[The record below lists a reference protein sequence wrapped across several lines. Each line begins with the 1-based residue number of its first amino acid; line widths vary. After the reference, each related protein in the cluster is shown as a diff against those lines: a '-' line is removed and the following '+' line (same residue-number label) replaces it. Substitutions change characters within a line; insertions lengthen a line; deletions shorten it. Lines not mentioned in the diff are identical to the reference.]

1 MACRDN
7 GDAGGTR
14 GQPRGCPRSVWGLII
29 AVTLCLAIGAGV
41 ALVPAVRSGA
51 EPAPPPLAAPAV
63 PAMPAAPPSRAALQ
77 FSFAPVVK
85 AVAPAVVNIYA
96 KKVVRVRN
104 PLMEDPFFRRFFGDQ
119 GFGVPQE
126 RVQNSLG
133 SGVVV
138 GADGLIVTNNHVI
151 AETDEITV
159 ALSDGREFE
168 AKLLTADPRTDL
180 AVLKINSGSE
190 RLPVLDF
197 ADSDAVEVGD
207 LVLAVGNPFGVGQT
221 VTMGIVSA
229 VARTQVG
236 VADYRFF
243 IQTDAS
249 INPGNSGGAL
259 VDAAGLLVGIN
270 SSIYSRDGGSLGI
283 GFAIPSAMVR
293 SVVNAARAG
302 GVIVRAWL
310 GARGQTVTA
319 EIASGLGL
327 PRPTGVLINK
337 LMPGGPAAR
346 AGLAVGD
353 VVTAIDGKPVADNE
367 ALAFRLATKELG
379 GTVDL
384 TAWKSGTQRIVTL
397 PLEGPP
403 EKPAADR
410 RTIAGNSPL
419 AGATVANLSPALSET
434 VGRDFDDK
442 GVVVLSVAAESA
454 AESVGFKPGD
464 KIVGINDQEIAS
476 TKDLARI
483 LADARGHSWH
493 LAIERDGRV
502 IETTLRG

>member
-7 GDAGGTR
+7 GDASGTR
-14 GQPRGCPRSVWGLII
+14 GQPRGCPRSVWGLIV
-29 AVTLCLAIGAGV
+29 AATLCLAVIVGV
-41 ALVPAVRSGA
+41 ALVPAAQPSA
-51 EPAPPPLAAPAV
+51 QAAPPSLAPVATPAV
-63 PAMPAAPPSRAALQ
+63 PPSRAAVQ
-77 FSFAPVVK
+77 FSFAPVVR

-151 AETDEITV
+151 AETDAITV

-168 AKLLTADPRTDL
+168 AELLTADPRTDL
-180 AVLKINSGSE
+180 AVLKINPGRE

-259 VDAAGLLVGIN
+259 VDATGRLVGIN

-302 GVIVRAWL
+302 GVIVRPWL
-310 GARGQTVTA
+310 GARGQTVTPD
-319 EIASGLGL
+319 IASSLGL
-327 PRPTGVLINK
+327 DRPAGVLINK
-337 LMPGGPAAR
+337 LMAGGPAAR

-353 VVTAIDGKPVADNE
+353 VITAIDGKGVADSE
-367 ALAFRLATKELG
+367 ALAFRLATKEPG
-379 GTVDL
+379 GAVEL
-384 TAWKSGTQRIVTL
+384 TAWKGGRQRIVSL

-410 RTIAGNSPL
+410 RTITGTSPL
-419 AGATVANLSPALSET
+419 AGATVANLSPALAET
-434 VGRDFDDK
+434 VGRDFDDR
-442 GVVVLSVAAESA
+442 GVVVLSVTADSA

-464 KIVGINDQEIAS
+464 KIIEINDQAIGS
-476 TKDLARI
+476 SKDLVDA
-483 LADARGHSWH
+483 LAGTRNRRWH
-493 LAIERDGRV
+493 MSIERDGRV